1 MNSLQSEFVNLSGGL
16 LVCAAGGLAAV
27 ISLFR
32 LKNRDFTL
40 LNFGL
45 FAFLYGLRK
54 LVETSTLKTF
64 VGVPFTLPYFH
75 GLLTYV
81 LVIPISA
88 FLVNIFGRGLY
99 NSMVWVFRSAIVY
112 AIAAITYDLFRP
124 GPLTDVAIYRPLV
137 VVWAAIWIL
146 NLLRSR
152 KQRDIELHVM
162 QVVFL
167 TTFMFLVIDQLL
179 SMGVLSWEFRLE
191 LPGFGVLF
199 LGLGFVAV
207 HHFLVNERKLYSIE
221 QEIEIARRIQES
233 NLPATI
239 NLPRG
244 IDIAAKYVPMSTV
257 AGDFYDFQ
265 TINPTGVGILIA
277 DVSGHGVGAALIG
290 SMLKVCFASQA
301 PHVADPAHVLT
312 EINRILQGKMK
323 DSFVTACSLFIDFE
337 NEIIRYSIA
346 GHPPPFL
353 QSKSTSTLMRLTR
366 AGTILGPFP
375 ETVYENEELH
385 FTKGDRLVLYTD
397 GLVETKGKTGELY
410 GDDRLEALIKAH
422 SGDSAEFSANQIVEQ
437 VIKWSGRS
445 GVGALDDDLTLIV
458 ADVLTERLAPIVR
471 TEEDQALHVTLA

>member
-1 MNSLQSEFVNLSGGL
+1 MNSLQSDFVNTSAGL
-16 LVCAAGGLAAV
+16 LVCAAGALAAV

-40 LNFGL
+40 FNFGL

-54 LVETSTLKTF
+54 LAETSTLKTL
-64 VGVPFTLPYFH
+64 VVVPFAIPYFH
-75 GLLTYV
+75 GLLTYAIA
-81 LVIPISA
+81 IPISA

-99 NSMVWVFRSAIVY
+99 NSMAWVFRSTIVYALAAIVY
-112 AIAAITYDLFRP
+112 DLLRP
-124 GPLTDVAIYRPLV
+124 GPLTDVGIYRPLV
-137 VVWAAIWIL
+137 VVWAAVWIV
-146 NLLRSR
+146 NLLLSR
-152 KQRDIELHVM
+152 KQRDIELRVI
-162 QVVFL
+162 QVVFV
-167 TTFMFLVIDQLL
+167 TTLMFLVIDQLL

-191 LPGFGVLF
+191 QPGFGVLF
-199 LGLGFVAV
+199 IGLGFVAV
-207 HHFLVNERKLYSIE
+207 HHFLVNERKLHSIE

-239 NLPRG
+239 NLPGG

-265 TINPTGVGILIA
+265 TTNSGGVGILIA

-301 PHVADPAHVLT
+301 PHIADPAHVLT

-323 DSFVTACSLFIDFE
+323 DSFVTACCLFIDFE
-337 NEIIRYSIA
+337 KEIIRYSIA

-353 QSKSTSTLMRLTR
+353 QSKSNPELKRLTR

-375 ETVYENEELH
+375 DTVYENEELH
-385 FTKGDRLVLYTD
+385 LAKGDRLVLYTD

-410 GDDRLEALIKAH
+410 GDDRLEALIKAQ
-422 SGDSAEFSANQIVEQ
+422 SGHSAEFTASQIVER

-458 ADVLTERLAPIVR
+458 ADVLTEHLAPIAR
-471 TEEDQALHVTLA
+471 TEEDEAVHVTPA